1 MNFESYLAQFRAP
14 IPKRNPAAYA
24 DVLEKSLSVHLDI
37 VRRWINGTVDA
48 EGMLKA
54 MRFFATHFGSQ
65 YRPNEGRFLFRGQAK
80 EVFDGSPRSYSYR
93 RDVAEGFA
101 SEVATSWM
109 PWKKG
114 SALLVRRRV
123 CYKCSDAKA
132 FGMALDLAKLMKAY
146 LSHEW
151 AEEKEVVLLNT
162 PPVGVGA
169 RVYRLEA
176 A

>member
-1 MNFESYLAQFRAP
+1 MNFEAYLAQSREP

-24 DVLEKSLSVHLDI
+24 DVLEKSLSVHLET

-54 MRFFATHFGSQ
+54 MRFFSTHFGTQ
-65 YRPNEGRFLFRGQAK
+65 YRPAEGKFVFRGQAK
-80 EVFDGSPRSYSYR
+80 EVFDGTPRSYSYR

-101 SEVATSWM
+101 EETATSWM

-123 CYKCSDAKA
+123 CYRCTDSKA
-132 FGMALDLAKLMKAY
+132 FAMALDLAKLMKAY
-146 LSHEW
+146 LSHKW
-151 AEEKEVVLLNT
+151 ADEKEVVILNT
-162 PPVGVGA
+162 PPVGVGSQ
-169 RVYRLEA
+169 VYRLEA